1 MEAKKDLNNTQR
13 KMLDEIYTEQF
24 KKKERKILDDR
35 QIGLRKVREK
45 VLKDEAKSK
54 NIKAILDAGN
64 TFTKLV
70 AKHTEE
76 LKAKGLKI
84 SNLPYRDEGKFELE
98 LKDRYNDDIEH
109 PDIVAYKEETWVIEE
124 NLAKVKK
131 EMRAKIY
138 GLNTTYE
145 EVDKEIGEILKGIKL

>member
-24 KKKERKILDDR
+24 KKKEQKILQDR
-35 QIGLRKVREK
+35 QDGYRKLQAK
-45 VLKDEAKSK
+45 VLKDETKSK
-54 NIKAILDAGN
+54 NIKAILDAAEK
-64 TFTKLV
+64 FTALYK
-70 AKHTEE
+70 KHSGELEE
-76 LKAKGLKI
+76 KGLKI
-84 SNLPYRDEGKFELE
+84 DNMPYRDEAFS
-98 LKDRYNDDIEH
+98 LKLADRYDNNTH
-109 PDIVAYKEETWVIEE
+109 PTLLAYKEETYAIEE